1 MRRSCGAVAASALT
15 LALSGCLYGF
25 AGGGL
30 PNVRTVS
37 ILPFDNQT
45 AEPALTQEVNQAVR
59 EAMESR
65 LGLRLAGEQRADA
78 VVRGRVVR
86 YEPDIPAQ
94 FVGGQGRVD
103 VTKRRVQLTVDVEIV
118 NQRDGKTIWSRQSL
132 MVDGEY
138 TPPQEGDG
146 RKLALQK
153 LVTEIVEGAQSQ
165 W

>member
-1 MRRSCGAVAASALT
+1 VA
-15 LALSGCLYGF
+15 
-25 AGGGL
+25 
-30 PNVRTVS
+30 

-59 EAMESR
+59 EALENR
-65 LGLRLAGEQRADA
+65 LGLRLAGEQNADA

-94 FVGGQGRVD
+94 FAAGQGHVD